1 MTREHRADAARPLAI
16 RWLMFNSVGV
26 LGFGVQLVTLI
37 ALTEL
42 VGLHYLASTGIA
54 VEMAILHNFA
64 WHQRWTWRD
73 RFPSGPRGH
82 WHRWVR
88 FNLVNGV
95 IALADQLV
103 CTSLYTEMLGVHY
116 SCAVDMSWFPKLRP
130 LIPPAPRSRFRAE
143 QFTTGVA
150 ASSSPACHSTTY
162 SAA

>member
-1 MTREHRADAARPLAI
+1 MRHEHRADAARPLAI

-37 ALTEL
+37 ALTEW
-42 VGLHYLASTGIA
+42 VELHYLASTGIA
-54 VEMAILHNFA
+54 VEMAILHNCA

-95 IALADQLV
+95 IAIAGQLV
-103 CTSLYTEMLGVHY
+103 FTSLYTEMLGVHY
-116 SCAVDMSWFPKLRP
+116 ASANVLAIASYSLVNFAVND
-130 LIPPAPRSRFRAE
+130 
-143 QFTTGVA
+143 
-150 ASSSPACHSTTY
+150 
-162 SAA
+162 